1 MDVFVL
7 NLLNGISWG
16 SILFLVASGLSL
28 ILGVMGILNLAHG
41 ALYMVGAFVGWSIAV
56 KYGLSF
62 WLAASMGGL
71 SAGLIGLVIERGFLR
86 HLYKQLNEQVLLTFG
101 LVHILV
107 NSTVWIWGARSRA
120 PFTTPFLSGSV
131 SIMGWSYPMSRI
143 AIIVI
148 GGLLATGLWW
158 LKNKTRVGAMV
169 RAGMDDR
176 EMTVGLGINLPLV
189 SVGVF
194 FLGAFLAGFA
204 GVIGAQVL
212 GVYPGLAMDILLLAL
227 VVVIIGGVGSVEG
240 ALLGSMV
247 IGIVDSFG
255 KALFPNFA
263 MFTIYLVMVVSLS
276 VRPRGLLGRKI

>member
-28 ILGVMGILNLAHG
+28 ILGVMGILNLTHG
-41 ALYMVGAFVGWSIAV
+41 AMYMVGAFVGWSIAV
-56 KYGLSF
+56 QYGLSF
-62 WLAASMGGL
+62 WLAALIGGL
-71 SAGLIGLVIERGFLR
+71 SAGLISLVIERGFLR

-101 LVHILV
+101 LVHILI
-107 NSTVWIWGARSRA
+107 NSTIWIWGARSRA

-131 SIMGWSYPMSRI
+131 SIMGWSYPMTRI

-158 LKNKTRVGAMV
+158 LTNKTRVGAMV

-176 EMTVGLGINLPLV
+176 EMTMGLGINLPLV

-227 VVVIIGGVGSVEG
+227 VVVIIGGVGSVGG

-263 MFTIYLVMVVSLS
+263 MFTIYLAMVVSLS